1 MESTENVDER
11 LLAAV
16 MDEAQTD
23 FSIASIAV
31 EKIRQ
36 GAESIA
42 AGMHGRNHVK
52 ASFEHYD
59 ASIGKSLGQEFLL
72 KAPAALLEQFSAVAG
87 NRNVADSGAMLAGL
101 LHGFMI
107 AFATRETE
115 DRALKALLGDGRENG
130 QNRTLSM
137 RPVSEPTDAQCHFQK
152 TTAPVRGAGPTGVQ
166 PTSERA
172 VSAVLCTKYRKGPE
186 LLRTPLHDAALL
198 CGRIVT
204 TM

>member
-1 MESTENVDER
+1 MKKSCVTACPVEWPDDRGISGRIRVEWVAGSPWNRWSDAYGMGGQMTVESAR

-59 ASIGKSLGQEFLL
+59 GTPMSPEEALAHQCVHAASIGKSLGQEFLL
-72 KAPAALLEQFSAVAG
+72 KAPAPLLEQFSAVAG

-115 DRALKALLGDGRENG
+115 ERALKAMLEVARICDEANNIRGTSFG
-130 QNRTLSM
+130 QA
-137 RPVSEPTDAQCHFQK
+137 SE
-152 TTAPVRGAGPTGVQ
+152 
-166 PTSERA
+166 
-172 VSAVLCTKYRKGPE
+172 
-186 LLRTPLHDAALL
+186 
-198 CGRIVT
+198 
-204 TM
+204 

>member
-59 ASIGKSLGQEFLL
+59 GTPMSPEEALAHQCVHAASIGKSLGQEFLL
-72 KAPAALLEQFSAVAG
+72 KAPAPLLEQFSAVAG

-115 DRALKALLGDGRENG
+115 ERALKAMLEVARICDEANNIRGTSFGQASKKWGAPAPFGGPPSTPPVGQPAPLGQGPPQNG
-130 QNRTLSM
+130 
-137 RPVSEPTDAQCHFQK
+137 
-152 TTAPVRGAGPTGVQ
+152 G
-166 PTSERA
+166 
-172 VSAVLCTKYRKGPE
+172 KGPAGC
-186 LLRTPLHDAALL
+186 LT
-198 CGRIVT
+198 
-204 TM
+204 

>member
-1 MESTENVDER
+1 MHSIDNVDDI

-16 MDEAQTD
+16 MSEAQTD
-23 FSIASIAV
+23 ISTASIAI

-36 GAESIA
+36 GAECIT

-59 ASIGKSLGQEFLL
+59 GTPMSPDEALAHQCVQAASIGKSLGQEFLQ
-72 KAPAALLEQFSAVAG
+72 KAPAALLEQFSAMAG

-115 DRALKALLGDGRENG
+115 ERALKAMLDVARICDEANNIRGTSFG
-130 QNRTLSM
+130 QPS
-137 RPVSEPTDAQCHFQK
+137 D
-152 TTAPVRGAGPTGVQ
+152 
-166 PTSERA
+166 
-172 VSAVLCTKYRKGPE
+172 
-186 LLRTPLHDAALL
+186 
-198 CGRIVT
+198 
-204 TM
+204 

>member
-1 MESTENVDER
+1 MGVRVSVES
-11 LLAAV
+11 A
-16 MDEAQTD
+16 DEAQTD

-59 ASIGKSLGQEFLL
+59 GTPMSPEEALAHQCVHAASIGKSLGQEFLL

-87 NRNVADSGAMLAGL
+87 NRNVADSGAMLTGL

-115 DRALKALLGDGRENG
+115 DRALKALLEVARICDEANNIRGTTFG
-130 QNRTLSM
+130 QA
-137 RPVSEPTDAQCHFQK
+137 SE
-152 TTAPVRGAGPTGVQ
+152 
-166 PTSERA
+166 
-172 VSAVLCTKYRKGPE
+172 
-186 LLRTPLHDAALL
+186 
-198 CGRIVT
+198 
-204 TM
+204 

>member
-1 MESTENVDER
+1 LVPLLPKPHER

-59 ASIGKSLGQEFLL
+59 GTPMPPEEALAHQCVHAASIGKSLGQEFLL

-87 NRNVADSGAMLAGL
+87 NRNVADSGAMLTGL

-115 DRALKALLGDGRENG
+115 DRALKALLEVARICDEANNIRGTTFG
-130 QNRTLSM
+130 QA
-137 RPVSEPTDAQCHFQK
+137 SE
-152 TTAPVRGAGPTGVQ
+152 
-166 PTSERA
+166 
-172 VSAVLCTKYRKGPE
+172 
-186 LLRTPLHDAALL
+186 
-198 CGRIVT
+198 
-204 TM
+204 